1 MKTFKGGVHVPDSK
15 YLTEYLAVE
24 QMPIVPEYFV
34 ALSQHIGAPSVA
46 LVKAGDT
53 VTAGQPIA
61 AAAENALS
69 VGIHAPLGGVI
80 KSVTDKVITLEVKE
94 G

>member
-1 MKTFKGGVHVPDSK
+1 MSRLLARLGLSRYNKTAPLSEEIVVPK
-15 YLTEYLAVE
+15 QLKIL
-24 QMPIVPEYFV
+24 
-34 ALSQHIGAPSVA
+34 LSQHIGAPSVA
-46 LVKAGDT
+46 LVKAGDP

-69 VGIHAPLGGVI
+69 VGIHAPLSGVI